1 MKFLN
6 KINIFADN
14 LLKIGEPKVFSID
27 EEHNIGTKI
36 NENLIMTRD
45 GNMAIGF
52 EMLGTSYSAL
62 NLEEEI
68 QHLNQRISFFN
79 KISNQIEINI
89 LTQKSISKNIY
100 ANLESSN
107 IYANTITNKWGGN
120 TINFEIR
127 YFLIISTINKTITGA
142 MESFKD
148 KATTEKRKNLTK
160 EEEKILSKEQ
170 KIKAINEIS
179 TNIFNTLGNY
189 KPRLLTSDDLINLY
203 ATYANANETNLKY
216 TQEILSDSFLNSEVD
231 FKKDYIHFITNDRE
245 EVFSRFISIK
255 AYETDSIK
263 SAITTQLLELPL
275 EYMVFLHTKAYSKE
289 KAIKK
294 IKDTAAFMQEIVRQ
308 ELFELLE
315 LVKADRENLIETSY
329 SVYLKAKSLEE
340 LDFNTN
346 EIVKVLKNQ
355 GLSVTP
361 ETLNQKALYFSF
373 YPARGNLNARK
384 KTLKTSNLATLCTF
398 EKEVKGFNKN
408 DWGLG
413 AIAQF
418 KHLDGTPF
426 LFNFHSQENGDRPAG
441 HTMIIGGTGN
451 GKTTLAQF
459 LMCNLFKYDIDIF
472 SMDKLRGMY
481 NFTEFCD
488 GQYHDSESDGFKLNP
503 FSLPY
508 TQENREF
515 LQSWLEFMANIKEDE
530 HELKEHI
537 GLTIKRLYENTSVE
551 QVKTLSDFIQSLPAS
566 DNNLKIRFNNFKESI
581 FNNKEDALNFE
592 KQLSI
597 LNMDGVLQNPK
608 TSALTALYI
617 FHKLK
622 NQAKNNINKRGFFCF
637 IDELKDYLNDDVMR
651 EKILEA
657 ILEVR
662 KIGGVMC
669 MGFQSISMFKGIPKG
684 TAFLGNIAN
693 YIIFPTNNQNT
704 IEELQELIGLTP
716 TEARFLYET
725 DPNARKI
732 LLKMLLRN
740 ETAYLDVDLSKLGNY
755 LKAFSSSSDNVALLK
770 KFKAENPQKWRELY
784 LNYK

>member
-1 MKFLN
+1 MNLLN
-6 KINIFADN
+6 KINFFADN
-14 LLKIGEPKVFSID
+14 LLITREPKVFSIE
-27 EEHNIGTKI
+27 EEHNIACKI
-36 NENLIMTRD
+36 NENLILTRD
-45 GNMAIGF
+45 GNMVTAF
-52 EMLGTSYSAL
+52 ELLGTSYSAL
-62 NLEEEI
+62 NLEEELLY
-68 QHLNQRISFFN
+68 LNQRIAFFN
-79 KISNQIEINI
+79 KLSNQVELNI
-89 LTQKSISKNIY
+89 ITQKEIKKNEF
-100 ANLESSN
+100 ANLESPN
-107 IYANTITNKWGGN
+107 PYANLITNKWGGN
-120 TINFEIR
+120 TINFEIK
-127 YFLIISTINKTITGA
+127 YYLIISTINKTITGA
-142 MESFKD
+142 MENIKNRT
-148 KATTEKRKNLTK
+148 TTEKRKLSK
-160 EEEKILSKEQ
+160 EEEKIATKEQ
-170 KIKAINEIS
+170 KIKILNDTA
-179 TNIFNTLGNY
+179 TNIFTSLSTY
-189 KPRLLTSDDLINLY
+189 RPRALSSDDLLNLY
-203 ATYANANETNLKY
+203 ATYANANQTNLKY
-216 TQEILSDSFLNSEVD
+216 TNELISDGFLSSEVE
-231 FKKDYIHFITNDRE
+231 FKKDYIEFHTNDKTE
-245 EVFSRFISIK
+245 YFSRLISIK

-263 SAITTQLLELPL
+263 SAITTQLLELPI
-275 EYMVFLHTKAYSKE
+275 EYMVYLHTKAFSKE

-294 IKDTAAFMQEIVRQ
+294 IKDTAVFMQDIIRQ

-329 SVYLKAKSLEE
+329 SIYLKATNLEE
-340 LDFNTN
+340 LDNYTY
-346 EIVKVLKNQ
+346 EITKILKNQ
-355 GLSVTP
+355 GLNVVP

-384 KTLKTSNLATLCTF
+384 RSLKTSNVATLCTF
-398 EKEVKGFNKN
+398 EKEVLGFNKN

-413 AIAQF
+413 AITQF

-426 LFNFHSQENGDRPAG
+426 LFNFHSQENGDKPAG
-441 HTMIIGGTGN
+441 HTMIIGGTGG

-459 LMCNLFKYDIDIF
+459 FMCNLFKYDIDIF

-515 LQSWLEFMANIKEDE
+515 LQTWLEFMGGIKEDE

-537 GLTIKRLYENTSVE
+537 GLTIKRLYENTSAE
-551 QVKTLSDFIQSLPAS
+551 QVKTLSDFIQSLPSS
-566 DNNLKIRFNNFKESI
+566 DNNLKIRYNNYKDSI

-597 LNMDGVLQNPK
+597 LNMDGILQNPK

-622 NQAKNNINKRGFFCF
+622 NQAKNNTKKRGFFCF
-637 IDELKDYLNDDVMR
+637 IDELKDYLNDEVMR

-669 MGFQSISMFKGIPKG
+669 MGFQNVGIFKNIPKG
-684 TAFLGNIAN
+684 TGFLGNIAN
-693 YIIFPTNNQNT
+693 FIILPTNNQKD
-704 IEELQELIGLTP
+704 IEEITELVGLTP
-716 TEARFLYET
+716 TEAKFLYET

-732 LLKMLLRN
+732 LLKMKLRN
-740 ETAYLDVDLSKLGNY
+740 ETAYLDVSLAKLDKY
-755 LKAFSSSSDNVALLK
+755 LRAFSSSSDNVALLK
-770 KFKAENPQKWRELY
+770 RLKAENPAKWRELY